1 MIMLTVNEVIILHE
15 KLISKTGGLNGI
27 RDVSM
32 LESAVLSCFQ
42 TFDEEEL
49 YPEIVDKAARMAFGI
64 CKNHPFIDGNKR
76 TAILSMITILY
87 TNGIKI
93 LYSQQELIQLGLGI
107 ADGSINYENI
117 VAWVKKHIIS

>member
-1 MIMLTVNEVIILHE
+1 MILLTVNEVIILHE

-117 VAWVKKHIIS
+117 VEWVKKHIIS